1 MFEDIAR
8 VWLEGRTGM
17 QYDDMVLNELVDDLA
32 VVLMEV
38 YEAGRSYG
46 YDEGYEKAY
55 DIGYD
60 DAYMEG
66 YSEGLEENLSELQW

>member
-8 VWLEGRTGM
+8 VWLENRTDIN
-17 QYDDMVLNELVDDLA
+17 YDDMVLNELVDDLA

-46 YDEGYEKAY
+46 YDEGL
-55 DIGYD
+55 D
-60 DAYMEG
+60 
-66 YSEGLEENLSELQW
+66 ENLTLLQW

>member
-8 VWLEGRTGM
+8 NWLENRFGM

-38 YEAGRSYG
+38 YEAGKEYG
-46 YDEGYEKAY
+46 YE
-55 DIGYD
+55 
-60 DAYMEG
+60 
-66 YSEGLEENLSELQW
+66 EGLEENLTELQW

>member
-8 VWLEGRTGM
+8 IWLEGRTGID
-17 QYDDMVLNELVDDLA
+17 YDDMVLNELVDDLA

-55 DIGYD
+55 YNGYNR
-60 DAYMEG
+60 
-66 YSEGLEENLSELQW
+66 GLEENLTELQW

>member
-8 VWLEGRTGM
+8 NWLENRSGM

-32 VVLMEV
+32 VILMNV

-46 YDEGYEKAY
+46 Y
-55 DIGYD
+55 
-60 DAYMEG
+60 
-66 YSEGLEENLSELQW
+66 SEGLEENLTELQW

>member
-8 VWLEGRTGM
+8 TWLENRSGM
-17 QYDDMVLNELVDDLA
+17 QYDDIVLNELIDDLA

-46 YDEGYEKAY
+46 YDEG
-55 DIGYD
+55 
-60 DAYMEG
+60 
-66 YSEGLEENLSELQW
+66 LEENLMELQW

>member
-8 VWLEGRTGM
+8 TWLENRSGM
-17 QYDDMVLNELVDDLA
+17 KYDEIVLNELVDDLA

-46 YDEGYEKAY
+46 YDEG
-55 DIGYD
+55 
-60 DAYMEG
+60 
-66 YSEGLEENLSELQW
+66 LEENLSELQW